1 MYKKI
6 ILKITLLLSNASMF
20 ATNAKR
26 ILGGATRGVTCAL
39 RTFST
44 IQKARYITLREAIRN
59 QEVEVAKALLEQ
71 GRYNLADASFSD
83 TGYSL
88 AYTAILTDNVN
99 LVDLLCNHGAR
110 LFENEQSRCN
120 REWKKSH
127 PSLFR
132 IPTAADF
139 APYKLGSI
147 II

>member
-20 ATNAKR
+20 ATSAR
-26 ILGGATRGVTCAL
+26 RALGLATRGVTCAL

-71 GRYNLADASFSD
+71 GQYNLSNASFPD
-83 TGYSL
+83 TGHSL
-88 AYTAILTDNVN
+88 AFTAILTDNAT
-99 LVDLLCNHGAR
+99 LVELLCNHGAR
-110 LFENEQSRCN
+110 LFEEEQNKCDQ
-120 REWKKSH
+120 EWQDGY

-132 IPTAADF
+132 SSTFAADF
-139 APYKLGSI
+139 APYEFGSSI
-147 II
+147 